1 MNGPII
7 KLAIEN
13 RKELFSDDLLN
24 YTLEKKK
31 TGQLDLWSLAPGIW
45 KTPHM
50 NTYMDTNNR
59 KSSISEA

>member
-1 MNGPII
+1 MNPHNRFQSIESQPLTHMNGPII

-31 TGQLDLWSLAPGIW
+31 TGQLDL
-45 KTPHM
+45 
-50 NTYMDTNNR
+50 
-59 KSSISEA
+59 